1 MNVIFMTM
9 SPDGFKRIFMC
20 EITNE
25 AWDIF
30 KATHEETKTV
40 KNYKLQML
48 TLIFEEIWMLENK
61 SFTDFYAKLNEIV
74 NSRFNLG
81 KKVEESWIVGKILKS
96 LSERFCLEITTI

>member
-1 MNVIFMTM
+1 MTVYPNEFKKIFI
-9 SPDGFKRIFMC
+9 R
-20 EITNE
+20 EINKE

-30 KATHEETKTV
+30 KVTHEETKMV

-81 KKVEESWIVGKILKS
+81 WE
-96 LSERFCLEITTI
+96 

>member
-30 KATHEETKTV
+30 KVTHEETKMV

-81 KKVEESWIVGKILKS
+81 WE
-96 LSERFCLEITTI
+96 

>member
-1 MNVIFMTM
+1 
-9 SPDGFKRIFMC
+9 
-20 EITNE
+20 
-25 AWDIF
+25 
-30 KATHEETKTV
+30 
-40 KNYKLQML
+40 
-48 TLIFEEIWMLENK
+48 MLENK